1 MKFVGII
8 FCVLLFCSKIV
19 DSKPQSEV
27 QIRQRA
33 FQSSNWPINKN
44 VANEEYSDTDFAQT
58 QNGDRLINPTLQDT
72 NENARNYYPNQARYA
87 NEFRYNKGPILSQRG
102 EVVGNDDSSEDGR
115 ILESYPSR
123 FPIREPQVHLD
134 DQHKINWQ
142 SPNQYARSQVVISE
156 NERPLETMEEPYRPL
171 QYVKPKYVP
180 PVNQRFRQPNRSF
193 PVREQHQ
200 YPITRNTDDT
210 QYVANPAPQYP
221 LRGSVTY
228 ENFSQDQD
236 TPLETRARVQNTQQK
251 YLQNP
256 VMISQSR
263 IAQNAARENTGYVEN
278 DRFNADNNAAPISNF
293 NNKPSEISVVGNY
306 DTGAINLTPVNEERE
321 APIEVNKGPLHRP
334 QIQRHTVN
342 FRPNSQSHW
351 SNVARHQAYN
361 VAPAP
366 TNYETDFDLNN
377 SGPINGNSESPSV
390 SIIQRPVSSE
400 NEGEPRRPNTDNVHP
415 DINLYR
421 QLTSGVQKYD
431 FNKIV
436 SNPQVK
442 NILAANK
449 KRFIVFHPNGTIENL
464 DNLDLES
471 QPSSKFHFVHTNP
484 KNVDSVVTKTEEI
497 NETPVPPRA
506 PATIDKLPV
515 HEYREP
521 ADLNPK
527 VIDTDTK
534 PLPLYASVPVEET
547 NLKAYAPLRADESH
561 SAPPLPPPS
570 PRFVAV
576 PEDDKLKISH
586 IPESA
591 NDEETSKPVPPNE
604 TQPFNDNAKPQSEE
618 PAQPINQNQFVHPYR
633 PLPPYARRPILRPP
647 YKPLPPYARNKLQ
660 PLIPQRDQS
669 VNDEKL
675 NPVVENDEQPRENL
689 SEVEKDSTMPLNPK
703 PINSVENPQTP
714 DIETE
719 PQPDG
724 DNPAGNERPN
734 LSKPQEKVVAYD
746 GDFQPLEDDSIST
759 TPSDDISSTT
769 LSPNVPEN
777 NLPKKRINLTH
788 RHPTKSTPATT
799 TSNPDK
805 NQEDEI
811 ITISPI
817 ELITENVSDVPPTTP
832 SPVKQLD
839 PEDSKKDNEQTST
852 TSIPT
857 KDDKEKTTTE
867 SPISTTV
874 PSDNVDDDEAE
885 TNQPTTDADTPG
897 EDAKIVV
904 SVDSDDDDEDEPQVF
919 KTNCKTIQAYS
930 DDEDDGEVKIDLPKG
945 KGKGDSAMWVKTTN
959 QDFID
964 ILTGNGDND
973 MDMIYVFNI
982 DYRPIIEREKHTQMF
997 SNGTVVVTT
1006 KEITYSGKND
1016 SKPKIVTSTKTMQIE
1031 DYDSDED

>member
-72 NENARNYYPNQARYA
+72 NGNARNYYPNQARYA
-87 NEFRYNKGPILSQRG
+87 NEFRYNKGPILSQRA
-102 EVVGNDDSSEDGR
+102 EVVANDDSSEDGR

-123 FPIREPQVHLD
+123 VDRFPLRAPQVHLD

-156 NERPLETMEEPYRPL
+156 NERPLETVEEPYRPV
-171 QYVKPKYVP
+171 QIVRPKYVP

-193 PVREQHQ
+193 PVREQNQ

-210 QYVANPAPQYP
+210 QYVANPAPRYP
-221 LRGSVTY
+221 SRGSVTY

-236 TPLETRARVQNTQQK
+236 TPLETRVRAQNTQQK

-256 VMISQSR
+256 VIISQSR
-263 IAQNAARENTGYVEN
+263 ITQNAARENTGYVEN
-278 DRFNADNNAAPISNF
+278 DRFNVDHNAAPINY
-293 NNKPSEISVVGNY
+293 NNKPSEISVVENY

-321 APIEVNKGPLHRP
+321 APIEVNKVTLHRP

-366 TNYETDFDLNN
+366 TNYETDFDSNN
-377 SGPINGNSESPSV
+377 PVPINGNSESPSV

-400 NEGEPRRPNTDNVHP
+400 NEDEPRSPYTDNVHP

-471 QPSSKFHFVHTNP
+471 QPSSKFHFVHTNL
-484 KNVDSVVTKTEEI
+484 KKSDVDSVVTKTEEI

-515 HEYREP
+515 HENREP

-534 PLPLYASVPVEET
+534 PLYSSVPVEET

-570 PRFVAV
+570 PRFEAL
-576 PEDDKLKISH
+576 PENDKLKISH

-618 PAQPINQNQFVHPYR
+618 PAQPINQNQFVYPYR

-647 YKPLPPYARNKLQ
+647 FKPLPPYARNKLQ
-660 PLIPQRDQS
+660 PLVPQRDQP

-703 PINSVENPQTP
+703 PINSAENPQTP
-714 DIETE
+714 DIETT

-734 LSKPQEKVVAYD
+734 FSKPQEKVVAYE
-746 GDFQPLEDDSIST
+746 GGFQPLEDDSIPT
-759 TPSDDISSTT
+759 TPSNDISSTT

-788 RHPTKSTPATT
+788 RHPTTSTPATT

-817 ELITENVSDVPPTTP
+817 ELITENVSGVPPTTP

-867 SPISTTV
+867 SPI
-874 PSDNVDDDEAE
+874 N
-885 TNQPTTDADTPG
+885 ADTPG

-1016 SKPKIVTSTKTMQIE
+1016 SKPKIVTSTKIMQIE
-1031 DYDSDED
+1031 DYDSDEE